1 MDLFMLR
8 GGKGGGNIW
17 RTGREFWAFLGL
29 VMLRPVATRTEFLLL
44 DGERGEAVVLE
55 SRRTKGLGTAERDMI
70 AV

>member
-1 MDLFMLR
+1 MDLFLLR
-8 GGKGGGNIW
+8 GGEGGGNIW
-17 RTGREFWAFLGL
+17 RTEYRAFLGL

-55 SRRTKGLGTAERDMI
+55 SRRTKGLGAAERDMI